1 MSEGR
6 FPSYHH
12 LPPAA
17 PAPQRHHLATAATP
31 SVPHP
36 LHTFHPP
43 PISHQLSSWFT
54 KQGKYFFFLIYAYT
68 I

>member
-12 LPPAA
+12 LPPTA
-17 PAPQRHHLATAATP
+17 PSPQRHHLATAATP
-31 SVPHP
+31 SIPHP
-36 LHTFHPP
+36 LTFHPP

-54 KQGKYFFFLIYAYT
+54 KQGN
-68 I
+68 

>member
-36 LHTFHPP
+36 LTFHPP
-43 PISHQLSSWFT
+43 AISHQLSSWFT
-54 KQGKYFFFLIYAYT
+54 KQGKKLIDLFFDKC
-68 I
+68 